1 MKKIEF
7 QIIEEQLKTF
17 GLSNIVTET
26 AANDYPLVVSG
37 VPENWHVS
45 FNKNGFSEYAVFQD
59 YWIDL
64 LAPPGVQYSEYDY
77 LHNDE
82 CPAASVITFDCRGQ
96 SRGFEGES
104 SEWFSEWLR
113 GEDEMQNP
121 VIIASKVNGKIV
133 GISCAATYAHDSEK
147 GAVVWVR
154 MMAVHPD
161 FQGQGIGTKLL
172 MQTLQ
177 YGFEHGAKRAFLHAD
192 TLNANAI
199 KMYLKAGFQPRI
211 NEKQVDMIR
220 RKK

>member
-1 MKKIEF
+1 
-7 QIIEEQLKTF
+7 
-17 GLSNIVTET
+17 V
-26 AANDYPLVVSG
+26 ANDYPLVVSG
-37 VPENWHVS
+37 VPENWHDN
-45 FNKNGFSEYAVFQD
+45 FKMNGFSEYAVFQD

-64 LAPPGVQYSEYDY
+64 LAPPGVQYSDYVY

-82 CPAASVITFDCRGQ
+82 CTVASEITFACYGQ

-104 SEWFSEWLR
+104 AEWFFEWLR
-113 GEDEMQNP
+113 GNEELQNS

-133 GISCAATYAHDSEK
+133 GISCAVTYAHDSEK

-154 MMAVHPD
+154 MMAVHPS
-161 FQGQGIGTKLL
+161 FQRQGIGTKRL

-177 YGFEHGAKRAFLHAD
+177 YGFEHGAIRAFLHAD

-220 RKK
+220 REK